1 MLENLYQ
8 DIYTKECLYL
18 HTFPRS
24 IGCYI
29 QGQTVFS
36 KVCEGSAYQGLIKP
50 NTPPIGATD
59 GKFKEGSGRPN
70 HPLGPALL
78 MYMVSCT

>member
-1 MLENLYQ
+1 MKISIKIFTRKSVSIYIHFLEALGVTY
-8 DIYTKECLYL
+8 KGRW
-18 HTFPRS
+18 F
-24 IGCYI
+24 
-29 QGQTVFS
+29 FS

-70 HPLGPALL
+70 HPLGPVLL